1 MKKIIY
7 AYSGTAG
14 NYLIKDYERRTL
26 EGMDILDSESCD
38 IERDLEDEY
47 MDNVEEEQERYM
59 EERENEG
66 FKWGEERGNSNE

>member
-1 MKKIIY
+1 MKTILKVY
-7 AYSGTAG
+7 VGTAG

-26 EGMDILDSESCD
+26 EGMDILDSEPCD

-59 EERENEG
+59 DERENEG
-66 FKWGEERGNSNE
+66 FKWGGTK